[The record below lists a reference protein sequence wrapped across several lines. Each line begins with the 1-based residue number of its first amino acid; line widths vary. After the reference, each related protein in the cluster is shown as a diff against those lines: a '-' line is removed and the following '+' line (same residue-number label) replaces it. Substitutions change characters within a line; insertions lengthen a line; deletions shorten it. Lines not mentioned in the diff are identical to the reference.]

1 MNGKLTYCNPL
12 SMEDIKSGRWLDAN
26 LARADERT
34 RKDYRSIA
42 DPSVVYH
49 DGKWIMYP
57 SYAVAYV
64 SEDFVHWKH
73 VDIGVPHMRYSPAI
87 VQFRG
92 KWYLSGHGM
101 SEVYVADDPLGP
113 FTLAGHM
120 TDVHGNEM
128 KVADGCYLADGDQLY
143 FYWFKIDH
151 EQTELDVEV
160 VGGTVGAECNPDK
173 PWELITEYVWINKF
187 NPSAKWQRV
196 GEYNQNERMG
206 WIEGQWMTKIG
217 SRYYLLYSGSGTR
230 FGSYANGVAYSDEG
244 PLSGFVAQKNHD
256 PITRKTHGLMRG
268 AGHGC
273 IVEGPNNTYW
283 TFYTSLFCFNY
294 RFERRIGMDPIGID
308 ENGELYCPEV
318 TETPQYAP
326 GVLAHPE
333 KGNGVDLLPLTFMQI
348 PWATSELPGRDAV
361 YASDDSVLTWWQP
374 TKEDPEKCIYFTLG
388 EKTGYNISSLRIIWR
403 DINMETLDDIVPGPF
418 QYVVE
423 YAPDASQAE
432 WKTLVDASDNNK
444 DLCIDYREFKT
455 VKAYAVRMRITGTPK
470 GIEPGLVSLTVFGT
484 CAHEK

>member
-1 MNGKLTYCNPL
+1 MKSKLTYCNPL
-12 SMEDIKSGRWLDAN
+12 SMEDIKSGRWLDAKQTGV
-26 LARADERT
+26 DERT
-34 RKDYRSIA
+34 IKDYRSIS

-57 SYAVAYV
+57 SYAVAYI

-73 VDIGVPHMRYSPAI
+73 VEIGVPHMRYSPA
-87 VQFRG
+87 VVCFRG
-92 KWYLSGHGM
+92 KWYLSGHAM

-113 FTLAGHM
+113 FTLAGYM
-120 TDVHGNEM
+120 TDMHGNEM
-128 KVADGCYLADGDQLY
+128 KVADGCYLVDGDRLY
-143 FYWFKIDH
+143 FYWFKGERD
-151 EQTELDVEV
+151 QTELDVESV
-160 VGGTVGAECNPDK
+160 TGTVGAECNPNK
-173 PWELITEYVWINKF
+173 PWELISEEVWINKF
-187 NPSAKWQRV
+187 NPSIKWQRV

-206 WIEGQWMTKIG
+206 WVEGQWMTKIG

-256 PITRKTHGLMRG
+256 PLTEKRHGLMRG

-273 IVEGPNNTYW
+273 IVQGPNNTYW
-283 TFYTSLFCFNY
+283 TFYTSIFCFNHRY
-294 RFERRIGMDPIGID
+294 ERRIGMDPVGID

-326 GVLAHPE
+326 GILEHPE
-333 KGNGVDLLPLTFMQI
+333 KGNGVGLLPLTFMQI
-348 PWATSELPGRDAV
+348 PWASSEVPGREAV

-374 TKEDPEKCIYFTLG
+374 TKEDGEKCIYFTLG
-388 EKTGYNISSLRIIWR
+388 EKTGYMISSLRIIWR
-403 DINMETLDDIVPGPF
+403 DINMETLDGIVPGPF
-418 QYVVE
+418 QYMVE
-423 YAPDASQAE
+423 YAPNVTVNE
-432 WKTLVDASDNNK
+432 WRTLVDASDNNK
-444 DLCIDYREFKT
+444 DLCIDYREFEK
-455 VKAYAVRMRITGTPK
+455 VKAYAVRMRITGAPK